1 LLFHKDPLHPV
12 RLLSRGN
19 LIQHVYKGGKRDTQR
34 RHCVGVSGAVMG
46 GEAYPAAGSIRRET
60 DFFPYVAR
68 FDGSD
73 GPIVEGGRE
82 KTVSSVRRALVFF

>member
-1 LLFHKDPLHPV
+1 
-12 RLLSRGN
+12 
-19 LIQHVYKGGKRDTQR
+19 
-34 RHCVGVSGAVMG
+34 VMG

-60 DFFPYVAR
+60 DFFPHVAR